1 MKNLLSILLLATAI
15 LASAVQVQAADT
27 KDDRIAATREYL
39 KAVPVEGLAS
49 DLTAEMM
56 KNVPEEQRTKVAE
69 VLKKA
74 LEPKFLESITL
85 MAMPKH
91 FTADEIKAL
100 TRFYASPEG
109 ASVMSKL
116 GAYTADIMPALQ
128 SRIMSILAPYNDQKP
143 N

>member
-1 MKNLLSILLLATAI
+1 MKNLFSILVLVAVI
-15 LASAVQVQAADT
+15 LTFTGPTRAADT
-27 KDDRIAATREYL
+27 KNDRIAATRDYL
-39 KAVPVEGLAS
+39 KVVPVEKLAR
-49 DLTAEMM
+49 DLTIEILKTVPQEQQEMAE
-56 KNVPEEQRTKVAE
+56 E

-74 LEPKFLESITL
+74 LDSAFLESITL